1 MKNIKYLIILV
12 LLYIINIPNA
22 FAATFLNSTNNNPVV
37 GSSFDIKFN
46 LEYGHDSRVAEGHYK
61 ITYDTSCFEYEKY
74 FFSQYGGT
82 VHTEPGVIYLDK
94 EFATDQTWGDGA
106 PVSFTF
112 KAIAVCSSSR
122 INLEATG
129 DAKYVNGTLIDQ
141 TVVPTAISSVKG
153 DTDTQL
159 DRLYVVNYDMI
170 PAYEKTITNYTLT
183 VNGDVSQIEV
193 VAEKGNSRQTI
204 KGAGKHSLNYG
215 DNRIRVEVKSE
226 NGLTSTYEIMVYR
239 KDNRLK
245 NTALRSLSVSNT
257 DIKLEKDKYEYSAI
271 VSRSVSSIFISAT
284 PEVDNSTL
292 TGTGSKELLIGLNSF
307 ELNVIA
313 DDGTSQ
319 TYTINITR
327 STEELQKEVESTN
340 LLNLE
345 INGGI
350 VPLNDKDVTYLIG
363 IPKDQNK
370 LNIVTVT
377 ESRTSS
383 VEIKNNENLKPGIN
397 IITIVVTEKN
407 DTKKE
412 YHLIG
417 YKEPDNSSK
426 LSSLDPLNKE
436 EATGTPIFSSSAD
449 KHIIN
454 ASTITSI
461 KALNN
466 TILYD
471 VINNNGGLL
480 YQVKLNPSMETKNT
494 DITFNK
500 QNESPLTYSTEIP
513 AGLEVKMYINAD
525 QYQNG
530 TRLRIYTYNEKGKYN
545 ILSEGTAVEDGYIT
559 FITNGDKNYIFTTQQ
574 LVSQRSFFSK
584 LANKI
589 GNLVII
595 FIGGIAALFVISSL
609 INHKINSKMKDEPL
623 Y

>member
-327 STEELQKEVESTN
+327 STEE
-340 LLNLE
+340 
-345 INGGI
+345 
-350 VPLNDKDVTYLIG
+350 
-363 IPKDQNK
+363 
-370 LNIVTVT
+370 
-377 ESRTSS
+377 
-383 VEIKNNENLKPGIN
+383 
-397 IITIVVTEKN
+397 
-407 DTKKE
+407 
-412 YHLIG
+412 
-417 YKEPDNSSK
+417 
-426 LSSLDPLNKE
+426 
-436 EATGTPIFSSSAD
+436 
-449 KHIIN
+449 
-454 ASTITSI
+454 
-461 KALNN
+461 
-466 TILYD
+466 
-471 VINNNGGLL
+471 
-480 YQVKLNPSMETKNT
+480 
-494 DITFNK
+494 
-500 QNESPLTYSTEIP
+500 
-513 AGLEVKMYINAD
+513 
-525 QYQNG
+525 
-530 TRLRIYTYNEKGKYN
+530 
-545 ILSEGTAVEDGYIT
+545 
-559 FITNGDKNYIFTTQQ
+559 
-574 LVSQRSFFSK
+574 
-584 LANKI
+584 
-589 GNLVII
+589 
-595 FIGGIAALFVISSL
+595 
-609 INHKINSKMKDEPL
+609 
-623 Y
+623 